1 MKKTLYIFISF
12 FVLSLTSFSSDIE
25 IGNVSVPGFVKSGET
40 FFVSAKIY
48 RSVEEK
54 SAYFF
59 LHTEN
64 EVALK
69 SAYLK
74 GPSIQKQMRFY
85 RENINSQFE
94 KVYKIE
100 SGDLSS
106 YQDEIMQINLEL
118 STTGSD
124 DIELLI
130 TADERLSENEIERQT
145 EKINLYKE
153 SRSAGKCLKI
163 FPSTKVG
170 FDFTFEETRS
180 EKILLEFWADLS
192 SNQSKVI
199 TIDDGNG
206 NEIADFSISEFGY
219 LTTGHLLDA
228 EFFREYFLNIA
239 GWNYFLLLIDK
250 EYNRVELYSNDY
262 KIYSGIISELN
273 NQDEFTFT
281 FFNDSQRDQLLIDRV
296 KIWSFDNNLRLA
308 FRSKNFNRYSAD
320 SSRVLYQNN
329 FDSDNSIEQLLYR
342 GQISLVKSTAPI
354 FSQAPTLYV
363 SLYGQS
369 FQINWEVNDL
379 SRAEKFLVEKSYDG
393 RDYHYVN
400 SIQVIDNSKNLY
412 STTDQ
417 DFSDKQIIY
426 YRVKQIN
433 DDGSSVYSSDAKV
446 GRGKIKHFKLNQ
458 NFPNP
463 FNPNT
468 TISVNVTRADEF
480 EVLVYDIVGKIVTV
494 LHQGP
499 LSEGTHQFS
508 FDGSEIPSGLYLCE
522 IKSGD
527 ELEVMKMILAK

>member
-1 MKKTLYIFISF
+1 MKKTLFILVSF
-12 FVLSLTSFSSDIE
+12 FILTLTTFPSGVE
-25 IGNVSVPGFVKSGET
+25 IGNVSVPGFVKTGET
-40 FFVSAKIY
+40 FFVSAKVY
-48 RSVEEK
+48 RSIDDNSV
-54 SAYFF
+54 YFF

-74 GPSIQKQMRFY
+74 GPTIQKQMRFY

-106 YQDEIMQINLEL
+106 SQDEIMQINLEL
-118 STTGSD
+118 SASGNE

-130 TADERLSENEIERQT
+130 TSYERLSENEIERRT

-163 FPSTKVG
+163 FPSTKVE
-170 FDFTFEETRS
+170 FDFTFEENHSGR
-180 EKILLEFWADLS
+180 ILVEFWANLS
-192 SNQSKVI
+192 SNQSKVFSL
-199 TIDDGNG
+199 DDGNG
-206 NEIADFSISEFGY
+206 NEIANFSISEFGY
-219 LTTGHLLDA
+219 LTTSHLLDA
-228 EFFREYFLNIA
+228 EFFREYFLNVA

-250 EYNRVELYSNDY
+250 EFNRVELYSNDY
-262 KIYSGIISELN
+262 KIYSGIISEIN
-273 NQDEFTFT
+273 SQDNFTFT
-281 FFNDSQRDQLLIDRV
+281 FFNDSQRDQLLVERI
-296 KIWSFDNNLRLA
+296 KIWSFNNNLRLA
-308 FRSKNFNRYSAD
+308 FRNKNFNRYSAD
-320 SSRVLYQNN
+320 SSSVLYQNN
-329 FDSDNSIEQLLYR
+329 FDSDKATENIIYR
-342 GQISLVKSTAPI
+342 GQIGLVKSTAPI

-400 SIQVIDNSKNLY
+400 SIRVIDNSKNIY

-417 DFSDKQIIY
+417 DFSNNQIIY